1 MGLFVPFQPPPAE
14 YANHLAVPQPQR
26 LRLPSAHWLLLFL
39 VLLCL
44 IPRVLMALRIPSVCP
59 DGVLYIHLAQAIDAG
74 DWRSGFRDT
83 TFNVYPLILTGLHR
97 LGFDWEFAAKLWGV
111 TVSSLVVLPLWGWV
125 RRQFDDRIALVA
137 CLLYAVNP
145 KFIEWSP
152 EVMRD
157 PTFWL
162 LFMTAIYWLWRAV
175 TEVRYSWFLAD
186 GAAIMLASLTRMEG
200 LFLLIPLT
208 LWTFWRF
215 VALGGGAGGSVPLLH
230 RSSAEPGPPPSTAC
244 EQAVAHRTNKSRL
257 SNDCKRLLLGAVLCV
272 LVFPALAVAVKV
284 GWAYGHSDWSVL
296 RLSPLARVETWLQ
309 WVVGHAPANVDAE
322 GLEKPLGFSR
332 MIWIFIPTMT
342 RGLSPVFALLMFG
355 GIWGWRRVWG
365 RRDHQPLFYTAVVIM
380 CGIWIQLWYDRNIC
394 PRYALP
400 IVLMASP
407 WAALGLLGLISRLL
421 RIAGWMRWGT
431 RPQQTV
437 VASVA
442 VIVALISLGDAMT
455 SNGKYFE
462 TRQMAA
468 DLGCWVRNK
477 YPQSPAIVGPVGI
490 TPIISF
496 YARNAPYRPFRW
508 EADDDSI
515 LLMIQQSQAGVVLLQ
530 PAKELTAVRCAALAA
545 RLKEAGLEPVD
556 RSALPATCDG
566 LSVLLRGRQDSH
578 VVREPSRV
586 Y

>member
-1 MGLFVPFQPPPAE
+1 LGGFYQSSPAWVVVMGLFVPFQRSPDE
-14 YANHLAVPQPQR
+14 YANHLAVPQPER
-26 LRLPSAHWLLLFL
+26 LQLPSPHWLLLML

-44 IPRVLMALRIPSVCP
+44 IPRAVMALRIPSVCP

-74 DWRSGFRDT
+74 DWQSGFRDMAL
-83 TFNVYPLILTGLHR
+83 NVYPLILVALHR
-97 LGFDWEFAAKLWGV
+97 LGLDWELAAGLWGV
-111 TVSSLVVLPLWGWV
+111 MVSSLVVLPLWGWV
-125 RRQFDDRIALVA
+125 RRQFDDRVALVA

-162 LFMTAIYWLWRAV
+162 LFMLAIYWLWRAV
-175 TEVRYSWFLAD
+175 TEVRYAYFVAG
-186 GAAIMLASLTRMEG
+186 GAAIILASLTRMEG

-215 VALGGGAGGSVPLLH
+215 VAL
-230 RSSAEPGPPPSTAC
+230 
-244 EQAVAHRTNKSRL
+244 RTDRK
-257 SNDCKRLLLGAVLCV
+257 KLLLGAVLCV
-272 LVFPALAVAVKV
+272 VVFPALLAAVNI
-284 GWAYGHSDWSVL
+284 GWACGHSGWSAL
-296 RLSPLARVETWLQ
+296 RLSPLARVGPWLAS
-309 WVVGHAPANVDAE
+309 VLGHAPLNVVAE

-332 MIWIFIPTMT
+332 MIWIFFPTMT

-355 GIWGWRRVWG
+355 GMWGWRRVWA

-400 IVLMASP
+400 IVLMGSP
-407 WAALGLLGLISRLL
+407 FAALGLLGLIGRLL
-421 RIAGWMRWGT
+421 RITEWLRPGL
-431 RPQQTV
+431 RPQRTLVAV
-437 VASVA
+437 VAA
-442 VIVALISLGDAMT
+442 IVAMISLCDAMT

-468 DLGCWVRNK
+468 DLGSWVRHE
-477 YPQSPAIVGPVGI
+477 YPQPPAIVGPVGI

-496 YARNAPYRPFRW
+496 YAHNAPYRPFRW
-508 EADDDSI
+508 EANDDLILSMIDQSRASI
-515 LLMIQQSQAGVVLLQ
+515 VLLQ
-530 PAKELTAVRCAALAA
+530 PAKELTEQRCAALAA
-545 RLKEAGLEPVD
+545 RLKVSGLEPVD

-566 LSVLLRGRQDSH
+566 LSVLVRARQNPR